1 MESRTDLNTLME
13 HVLHTAGEHNLWVPH
28 DTIIV
33 AVSGGPDSVA
43 LLHVLH
49 QISNRYIPLRLICAH
64 VHHGLR
70 AESDQEA
77 ELVRSL
83 AQQLNLPFEMVR
95 IDVPSYMKESGK
107 GFEEAARDKRYA
119 FLHETAQRHGAA
131 SIALA
136 HHADDQAETVLLH
149 LLRGS
154 GLGGLKGMKIK
165 RREKNVE
172 LIRPFLRIY
181 KTDIMN
187 ICRQNGYAYAI
198 DSSNLSNQYRRNAI
212 RLDVLPFLGQ
222 YNGHIRQ
229 SLVQL
234 ADIAG
239 AEDDYM
245 EQAADHVYHDLVQH
259 KDGGLHFQTPSFL
272 ALHVALQRRL
282 IKLILNYLSA
292 GIEIADFHKIEL
304 IRQGI
309 VQNKSTTWS
318 LDIGGGLACI
328 REYDMILFMHK
339 PTEQSKSY
347 TYELQTAVPE
357 LFIPEIG
364 KRLKVKMQ
372 PPHDRYF
379 SNMAGACAEA
389 VFDADELIFPLTL
402 RSRLPGDTMKVMGL
416 NGSKK
421 VKDIFIDA
429 KIPPS
434 IRSRIPVLVDGSGNM
449 IWIPGVRRSIHAAV
463 GTQTTAVLHMCLE
476 ETETVEHL

>member
-1 MESRTDLNTLME
+1 MESKADLNLLIE
-13 HVLHTAGEHNLWVPH
+13 HVLHTAREHDLWKTH
-28 DTIIV
+28 DAIVV

-43 LLHVLH
+43 LLHILH
-49 QISNRYIPLRLICAH
+49 QISIRHVPLKLICAH

-70 AESDQEA
+70 AESDSEE
-77 ELVRSL
+77 ELVRGL
-83 AQQLNLPFEMVR
+83 ARELAIPFEVAR
-95 IDVPSYMKESGK
+95 VDVPSYMKESGK

-119 FLHETAQRHGAA
+119 FLHEMAQRHGAA

-154 GLGGLKGMKIK
+154 GLGGLKGMRMK
-165 RREKNVE
+165 RSEKNVE
-172 LIRPFLRIY
+172 LIRPFLRMY
-181 KTDIMN
+181 KTDLLN
-187 ICRQNGYAYAI
+187 ICEQNGYAYAV
-198 DSSNLSNQYRRNAI
+198 DNSNFSNKYRRNAI
-212 RLDVLPFLGQ
+212 RLDVLPLLGQ
-222 YNGHIRQ
+222 YNGQIKQ

-234 ADIAG
+234 AEIAG
-239 AEDDYM
+239 VEDDYM
-245 EQAADHVYHDLVQH
+245 EQAANHAYHEMVQY
-259 KDGGLHFQTPSFL
+259 KDGRLYFRAPSFL

-292 GIEIADFHKIEL
+292 GCEIADFNKIEL

-309 VQNKSTTWS
+309 IQNKSTTWS

-339 PTEQSKSY
+339 PPEQSKSY

-357 LFIPEIG
+357 LCIPEIG
-364 KRLKVKMQ
+364 MKLKMKLQ
-372 PPHDRYF
+372 SPHDSYF
-379 SNMAGACAEA
+379 STMAGSCAEA
-389 VFDADELIFPLTL
+389 VFDAGQLQFPLTL

-434 IRSRIPVLVDGSGNM
+434 VRSRIPVLVDGLGHI
-449 IWIPGVRRSIHAAV
+449 IWIPGVRRSAHAAV
-463 GTQTTAVLHMCLE
+463 GTQTVSVLHMRLE
-476 ETETVEHL
+476 DAKAVEQL

>member
-1 MESRTDLNTLME
+1 MESRTDLNMLMD
-13 HVLHTAGEHNLWVPH
+13 HVLRTAREDDLWLPH
-28 DTIIV
+28 DTIVV

-49 QISNRYIPLRLICAH
+49 RISQQYVPLHLVCAH

-70 AESDQEA
+70 AESDQEE
-77 ELVRSL
+77 ELVQEL
-83 AQQLNLPFEMVR
+83 ARELHLPFEGVR

-107 GFEEAARDKRYA
+107 GMEEAARDKRYA
-119 FLHETAQRHGAA
+119 FLHEIAQRYGAA

-154 GLGGLKGMKIK
+154 GPGGLKGMKIK

-181 KTDIMN
+181 KTDLLG
-187 ICRQNGYAYAI
+187 ICEQNGYAYAL
-198 DSSNLSNQYRRNAI
+198 DSSNHSNQYRRNAI

-222 YNGHIRQ
+222 YNGQIRQ
-229 SLVQL
+229 SLIQL

-239 AEDDYM
+239 MEDDYM
-245 EQAADHVYHDLVQH
+245 EQAADHTYHDLVQH
-259 KDGGLHFQTPSFL
+259 KGGRLYFKAPSFL

-292 GIEIADFHKIEL
+292 GIEITDFHKIEL

-309 VQNKSTTWS
+309 IQNKSTTWS

-328 REYDMILFMHK
+328 REYDMIWFMQK
-339 PTEQSKSY
+339 PPEQSKSY

-364 KRLKVKMQ
+364 KTLKMKVQ
-372 PPHDRYF
+372 SPHDRYF
-379 SNMAGACAEA
+379 SEMAGSCAEA
-389 VFDADELIFPLTL
+389 VFDAGQLKFPLTL

-434 IRSRIPVLVDGSGNM
+434 VRSRIPVLVDGSGNM
-449 IWIPGVRRSIHAAV
+449 IWIPGVRRSMHAAV
-463 GTQTTAVLHMCLE
+463 GLQTTSVLHMCLE
-476 ETETVEHL
+476 DTAVEQL

>member
-1 MESRTDLNTLME
+1 MLIE
-13 HVLHTAGEHNLWVPH
+13 HVLRMAGEHELWQPH
-28 DTIIV
+28 DTIVV

-43 LLHVLH
+43 LLHVLR
-49 QISNRYIPLRLICAH
+49 QISERYVPLRLVCAH

-70 AESDQEA
+70 AESDQEE
-77 ELVRSL
+77 ELVRGL
-83 AQQLNLPFEMVR
+83 AREMNLPFASAR

-119 FLHETAQRHGAA
+119 FLHETAHQYGAA

-149 LLRGS
+149 LLRGT
-154 GLGGLKGMKIK
+154 GLGGIKGMKIK

-181 KTDIMN
+181 KTDLLS
-187 ICRQNGYAYAI
+187 ICKQNGFAYAL
-198 DSSNLSNQYRRNAI
+198 DSSNLSSQYRRNAI

-222 YNGHIRQ
+222 YNGQIRH

-239 AEDDYM
+239 MEDDYM
-245 EQAADHVYHDLVQH
+245 EHAANHAYHDKVQH
-259 KDGGLHFQTPSFL
+259 KDGRLYFRVPSFL

-292 GIEIADFHKIEL
+292 GIEITDFHKIEL

-309 VQNKSTTWS
+309 IQNQSTTWS

-328 REYDMILFMHK
+328 REYDMILFMQK
-339 PTEQSKSY
+339 PPEQSKSY

-357 LFIPEIG
+357 LCIPEIG
-364 KRLKVKMQ
+364 KKLKMKVQ
-372 PPHDRYF
+372 SPHDRYF
-379 SNMAGACAEA
+379 SDMAGACAEA
-389 VFDADELIFPLTL
+389 VFDAGQLKFPLTL

-434 IRSRIPVLVDGSGNM
+434 VRSRIPVLVDGSGNM
-449 IWIPGVRRSIHAAV
+449 IWIPGVRRSMHAAV
-463 GTQTTAVLHMCLE
+463 GTQTTSVLHMCLE
-476 ETETVEHL
+476 DTEAVEQL

>member
-1 MESRTDLNTLME
+1 MESRADLNMLME
-13 HVLHTAGEHNLWVPH
+13 HVLHTAGEHGLWLPH
-28 DTIIV
+28 DTIVV

-49 QISNRYIPLRLICAH
+49 QISKRYIPLQLICAH

-70 AESDQEA
+70 AESDSEE
-77 ELVRSL
+77 ELVRHL
-83 AQQLNLPFEMVR
+83 AQELNLPFETVR
-95 IDVPSYMKESGK
+95 IDVLSYMKESGK

-119 FLHETAQRHGAA
+119 FLHEIAQRYSAS

-165 RREKNVE
+165 RCEKNVE

-181 KTDIMN
+181 KTDLMS
-187 ICRQNGYAYAI
+187 ICKQNGYAYAI

-222 YNGHIRQ
+222 YNGQIRQ

-239 AEDDYM
+239 MEDDYM
-245 EQAADHVYHDLVQH
+245 EQAANQAYHDIVQH
-259 KDGGLHFQTPSFL
+259 KDGRLYFQAPSFL

-292 GIEIADFHKIEL
+292 GIEITDFHKIEL
-304 IRQGI
+304 IRQSI
-309 VQNKSTTWS
+309 NQNKSTTWS

-328 REYDMILFMHK
+328 REYDMILVMQR
-339 PTEQSKSY
+339 PPEQFKSY

-357 LFIPEIG
+357 LCIPEIG
-364 KRLKVKMQ
+364 KKLKMKVQ
-372 PPHDRYF
+372 SPHDRYF

-389 VFDADELIFPLTL
+389 VFDAGQLKYPLTL

-434 IRSRIPVLVDGSGNM
+434 VRSRIPVLVDGSGNM
-449 IWIPGVRRSIHAAV
+449 IWIPGVRRSMHAAV
-463 GTQTTAVLHMCLE
+463 GTQTTSVLHMCLE
-476 ETETVEHL
+476 DTEAVEQL

>member
-1 MESRTDLNTLME
+1 MDSRSDLNMLVE
-13 HVLHTAGEHNLWVPH
+13 HVLHMAGEHDLWLPH
-28 DTIIV
+28 DVIVV

-49 QISNRYIPLRLICAH
+49 QISIRHVPLKLVCAH

-70 AESDQEA
+70 EESEHEE
-77 ELVRSL
+77 ELVRNL
-83 AQQLNLPFEMVR
+83 ARELDIPFELAR

-107 GFEEAARDKRYA
+107 GFEEAARDQRYA
-119 FLHETAQRHGAA
+119 FLHETARRWNAA

-136 HHADDQAETVLLH
+136 HHADDQAETVLMH

-181 KTDIMN
+181 KTDLLN
-187 ICRQNGYAYAI
+187 ICKQNGYTYAI
-198 DSSNLSNQYRRNAI
+198 DSSNYSNKYRRNAI

-222 YNGHIRQ
+222 YNGRISQ

-234 ADIAG
+234 AEIAG
-239 AEDDYM
+239 MEDDFM
-245 EQAADHVYHDLVQH
+245 GQSADLAYREMVRQ
-259 KDGGLHFQTPSFL
+259 KNGGLYFEAPSFL
-272 ALHVALQRRL
+272 RLHVALQRRL
-282 IKLILNYLSA
+282 IKLILNYLPL
-292 GIEIADFHKIEL
+292 GFEIADFHKIEL
-304 IRQGI
+304 IRQSI
-309 VQNKSTTWS
+309 IQNKSTTWS

-339 PTEQSKSY
+339 PPEQSKSY
-347 TYELQTAVPE
+347 TYELQAAASE
-357 LFIPEIG
+357 LCIPEIG
-364 KRLKVKMQ
+364 KRLKMKLQ
-372 PPHDRYF
+372 SPQNSCF
-379 SNMAGACAEA
+379 SARAGSCAEA
-389 VFDADELIFPLTL
+389 VFDAGQLKFPLTL

-434 IRSRIPVLVDGSGNM
+434 VRSRIPVLVDGSGHI
-449 IWIPGVRRSIHAAV
+449 IWIPGVRRSEHAAV
-463 GTQTTAVLHMCLE
+463 GSQTISVLHMCLE
-476 ETETVEHL
+476 DIKAVELL